1 MDDRDDG
8 VEPGF
13 LDAPEL
19 MVHVEEA
26 LRLVNRDVAT
36 IGPGRECRFRFFDEE
51 RGRNG
56 NAYVETWDG
65 HTGSGC
71 GVHPREGADP
81 VSALVAV
88 AEDAQDAV
96 MHALWSAW
104 PVCPGHRGG
113 VHAREHDG
121 AAVWWC
127 GGGGHAVALIGEW
140 PHR

>member
-1 MDDRDDG
+1 MNSVDDRDDG

-19 MVHVEEA
+19 MVRVEEA

-65 HTGSGC
+65 HTGSSC
-71 GVHPREGADP
+71 
-81 VSALVAV
+81 
-88 AEDAQDAV
+88 
-96 MHALWSAW
+96 
-104 PVCPGHRGG
+104 
-113 VHAREHDG
+113 AREHDG